1 MVPWTARNSM
11 VFDEPVLA
19 SSNSASV
26 LEGANCATTYGGE
39 LIGAWDAT
47 CLVETRR
54 AGASEVEWAAAA
66 RRQGIDYATEHPAR
80 LPLVAAARVLRTWG
94 LWDPIGQT
102 ELEAVES
109 RHERWQQ
116 IAWAYDFVV
125 LGLAVAGTVLLVRRR
140 VRLGP
145 LLGVVA
151 GVCLTAL
158 VSYGSQ
164 RFRLP
169 AMPALA
175 IAAATA
181 AVAGYDRLR
190 SPA

>member
-1 MVPWTARNSM
+1 
-11 VFDEPVLA
+11 
-19 SSNSASV
+19 
-26 LEGANCATTYGGE
+26 
-39 LIGAWDAT
+39 
-47 CLVETRR
+47 
-54 AGASEVEWAAAA
+54 
-66 RRQGIDYATEHPAR
+66 
-80 LPLVAAARVLRTWG
+80 
-94 LWDPIGQT
+94 
-102 ELEAVES
+102 
-109 RHERWQQ
+109 
-116 IAWAYDFVV
+116 
-125 LGLAVAGTVLLVRRR
+125 

-145 LLGVVA
+145 LLAVVA